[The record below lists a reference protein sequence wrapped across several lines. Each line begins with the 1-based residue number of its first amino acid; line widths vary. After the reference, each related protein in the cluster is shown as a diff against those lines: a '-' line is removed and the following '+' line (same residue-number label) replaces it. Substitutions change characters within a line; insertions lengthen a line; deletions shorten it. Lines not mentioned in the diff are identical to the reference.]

1 MGTDFTEENLKKIL
15 AEKTVALE
23 KSEKIFPFK
32 IPDAET
38 RKFDLV
44 VDIQRKMEQGKS
56 IGYLKWAK
64 KHNVKQ
70 FAETILFLQEHDI
83 HNKETLDKQVERSA
97 ARYRELLN
105 SIKDIEGKMEKNK
118 KLKTHIINYS
128 KTRETYMAYRK
139 AGYNRKFYEEHRE
152 AILLHKAAKD
162 AFSNLSIGEFAGL
175 LFRKKEVYAEYKK
188 IKKEMRDYQIAKQ
201 NVESFYTAQ
210 QEWDMEGL
218 KRKQQER

>member
-1 MGTDFTEENLKKIL
+1 
-15 AEKTVALE
+15 
-23 KSEKIFPFK
+23 
-32 IPDAET
+32 
-38 RKFDLV
+38 
-44 VDIQRKMEQGKS
+44 
-56 IGYLKWAK
+56 
-64 KHNVKQ
+64 
-70 FAETILFLQEHDI
+70 
-83 HNKETLDKQVERSA
+83 
-97 ARYRELLN
+97 
-105 SIKDIEGKMEKNK
+105 
-118 KLKTHIINYS
+118 
-128 KTRETYMAYRK
+128 MAYRE

-162 AFSNLSIGEFAGL
+162 AFSNLSIGEIPKVKALNEEFAGL